1 MNSENHMIEGSY
13 SFMSG
18 SASLY
23 VTTLQSLV
31 AIDIVEVDVFS
42 LSCDLPG
49 PSDKRVVWL
58 YV

>member
-18 SASLY
+18 SASMY

-49 PSDKRVVWL
+49 PSDKRVV
-58 YV
+58 